1 VDVDVDLVM
10 AQRHGIDL
18 LSRRRHAASVQLAQ
32 LTEVLLAWNT
42 RGEDDQHPGGFVAGV
57 LEAVQ
62 AVARNKREV
71 PGPGHDLLITE
82 SKLDH
87 SFEDVER
94 FDEPT
99 VVTRRHR
106 SGTDSHPDLQD
117 AELIVG
123 GARWANQQRPTGPW
137 ARAALLIHRTKDG
150 FVGWSGLAPVRPRQV
165 QLRTMQRSGP
175 NLNTPWIE
183 SRIRQWYLLG

>member
-1 VDVDVDLVM
+1 M
-10 AQRHGIDL
+10 RHLYNSPSSRKYSSRGIPGVKMISIRAVSL
-18 LSRRRHAASVQLAQ
+18 PASWKRCKPL
-32 LTEVLLAWNT
+32 
-42 RGEDDQHPGGFVAGV
+42 RGT
-57 LEAVQ
+57 
-62 AVARNKREV
+62 N
-71 PGPGHDLLITE
+71 
-82 SKLDH
+82 
-87 SFEDVER
+87 DVER

-106 SGTDSHPDLQD
+106 SGTDSHLDLQD

-150 FVGWSGLAPVRPRQV
+150 FVGWSGLATVRPRQV
-165 QLRTMQRSGP
+165 QLRAMQRPGP

-183 SRIRQWYLLG
+183 PRIRQWYLLG